1 MPSLLLKVLVAAP
14 AVYSTLLL
22 AWHLLRRHL
31 LAKHIGISSLPLLQ
45 TGRHPSQKI
54 EGTAV
59 ICGGS
64 IAGLLAARICH
75 EHFERVVIVEPEAWV
90 ASEEGRK
97 VDGWILTSQ
106 RSRVMQYTSL
116 HACQAYFFAGM
127 RHLFPNLKEECYRSN
142 IKYLYISSVAQW
154 FNVRSRIQS
163 HNQMYNTSGSIWR
176 TPPVLRENMY
186 VGRAGIETFLR
197 RLVLDRDTYPNIE
210 FITGTVTDVLPD
222 PINPSRFS
230 KVIVRRDSS
239 GAVHEFPAALVAD
252 CTGPARVGLKWLA
265 RHGYGSS
272 TSYPG
277 AKLPL
282 DRLKIS
288 LDQKLRY
295 SSMLFRISSEFH
307 DSIPFPANVKDV
319 KPIYTFIEDATDES
333 LARGRAIVVILR
345 ADGDQLVVFSGHYGS
360 DRPQPKSLRELK
372 EFARDLY
379 AVTPIPDWVFKL
391 LDMLEEIE
399 DSATVS
405 LVKVPATT
413 YIRYHRATNLPS
425 NFVALGDSVMT
436 VNPLFGEGCT
446 KALRCAIALHTVLL
460 RAQATSGRT
469 LPATF
474 ATDFFAEEHAKTDWL
489 WENTRLMDYG
499 MPTTEPIAGESLQSG
514 AFLRW
519 YVNWLQ
525 RLAPTDDHA
534 GLVMYDST
542 CGFASPIDALHPA
555 LVMKVLWRAV
565 V

>member
-1 MPSLLLKVLVAAP
+1 MPSLLLKSLVAIP

-31 LAKHIGISSLPLLQ
+31 LAKNIGTCSLPSLQ

-75 EHFERVVIVEPEAWV
+75 EHFERVVIVEPEPWV

-97 VDGWILTSQ
+97 VDGWVLTSQ
-106 RSRVMQYTSL
+106 RSRVMQYASF
-116 HACQAYFFAGM
+116 HGCQVYFLAGM
-127 RHLFPNLKEECYRSN
+127 RHLFPNLEEECYRSN
-142 IKYLYISSVAQW
+142 IK
-154 FNVRSRIQS
+154 IQS
-163 HNQMYNTSGSIWR
+163 HNLRFNLSGSMWR
-176 TPPVLRENMY
+176 TPSALREGMY

-222 PINPSRFS
+222 PTNPSRLS
-230 KVIVRRDSS
+230 KVIVRKDSS

-277 AKLPL
+277 ATLPL
-282 DRLKIS
+282 DQLKIS
-288 LDQKLRY
+288 FDQKLRY
-295 SSMLFRISSEFH
+295 SSMLFRISPEFH
-307 DSIPFPANVKDV
+307 NCLPLPADLKDM
-319 KPIYTFIEDATDES
+319 KPIYTFIEDATGET
-333 LARGRAIVVILR
+333 LAKGRATFILMR
-345 ADGDQLVVFSGHYGS
+345 ADGDQLVAFAGHYGTA
-360 DRPQPKSLRELK
+360 RPQPKSLRELK
-372 EFARDLY
+372 EYARDLY

-399 DSATVS
+399 DSAIVS
-405 LVKVPATT
+405 LVKVPPTT
-413 YIRYHRATNLPS
+413 YVRYHRATNLPS

-436 VNPLFGEGCT
+436 VNPVFGEGCT

-474 ATDFFAEEHAKTDWL
+474 ATDFFAEEHAKTGWL
-489 WENTRLMDYG
+489 WENTRVMDYG
-499 MPTTEPIAGESLQSG
+499 APSTEPIAGESLQSG

-519 YVNWLQ
+519 YANWLQ
-525 RLAPTDDHA
+525 RLAATDGHA
-534 GLVMYDST
+534 GLVMYELT
-542 CGFASPIDALHPA
+542 CGFASPIDGFHPS
-555 LVMKVLWRAV
+555 LILKILWRAV
-565 V
+565 AG